1 MRLTSHLTALALLAA
16 GLGLSANGP
25 SLDFKIG
32 SGVFVG
38 DPGSSRNMSLQ
49 HLALQVSQPLGS
61 GSLFAELQTRLIRAD
76 SYDNTKLG
84 TGYARNAAGQVVT
97 GVITAYRINPTS
109 GRPEANGN
117 YDSVDLRRDNLD
129 GYSVNLGYRMPF
141 GPEGL
146 TVHGGL
152 SLHALRAQQD
162 VSGGIKVIVDRNA
175 TTPVVLGS
183 ENFYTQYEKRSLMPG
198 AFAGA
203 RYQVNKTLFVEG
215 NVSLLA
221 WKDVQWMPFSYTGQ
235 APTTELLARRKAS
248 VEFSMGM
255 TF

>member
-1 MRLTSHLTALALLAA
+1 MRLTSHLTALALLGA
-16 GLGLSANGP
+16 GLGLCAKGP

-38 DPGSSRNMSLQ
+38 DPGSNRNMSLQ
-49 HLALQVSQPLGS
+49 HLALQVSLPAGKGS
-61 GSLFAELQTRLIRAD
+61 VFAEIQTRLIRSD
-76 SYDNTKLG
+76 SYDNTQLG
-84 TGYARNAAGQVVT
+84 KGYALNTSGQVVT

-117 YDSVDLRRDNLD
+117 FDSVDLRRDNLD
-129 GYSVNLGYRMPF
+129 GYSINLGYRMPL
-141 GPEGL
+141 GLEGL

-162 VSGGIKVIVDRNA
+162 VSGGLKVIVDRNV
-175 TTPVVLGS
+175 TTPVVLGQ
-183 ENFYTQYEKRSLMPG
+183 ENFYTQHEKRSLMPG

-203 RYQVNKTLFVEG
+203 RYQVNGNLFVEG

-221 WKDVQWMPFSYTGQ
+221 WKDVKWMPFSYTGQ
-235 APTTELLARRKAS
+235 APATELLARRKGS